1 MIEEYAVV
9 VDVKNEVALLEIER
23 KTACGL
29 CGKTR
34 GCGISLLGKILK
46 HRSNVFKADNL
57 IQAKVGQ
64 SVIVGI
70 QPQALLMSAS
80 LVYGVPLLGVFL
92 GAILANLFVL
102 TPNQADAYTMLGAL
116 AGLALALLWLK
127 GHSTGNGINARY
139 HPVILR
145 INDQKII
152 NISCERSV

>member
-1 MIEEYAVV
+1 MIEESAVV

-57 IQAKVGQ
+57 IQAKIGQ

-70 QPQALLMSAS
+70 QPQALMMSAS
-80 LVYGVPLLGVFL
+80 LVYGVPLLGLFL
-92 GAILANLFVL
+92 GALFAKFFVSA
-102 TPNQADAYTMLGAL
+102 PSQVDAYSMLGAL

-127 GHSTGNGINARY
+127 GHSTGSGLNARY
-139 HPVILR
+139 QPVILR

-152 NISCERSV
+152 NISCERSA